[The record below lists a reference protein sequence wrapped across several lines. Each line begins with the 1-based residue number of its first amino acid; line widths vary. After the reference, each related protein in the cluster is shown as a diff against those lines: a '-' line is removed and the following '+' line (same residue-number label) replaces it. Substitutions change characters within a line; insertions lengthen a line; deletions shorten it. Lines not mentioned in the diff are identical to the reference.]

1 MLDYQQIKDNL
12 CSLLVTPEKMTPA
25 LKNFHCKTAK
35 ISIERPWHRA
45 CCRLYSLINYCSF
58 IFLKNFKGEKAM
70 TLVKFNDKRN
80 NALMP
85 GFNDVFESI
94 LNDTF
99 FNDRMVTRVPAVN
112 ISESENNYHVELAAP
127 GLKKDDF
134 KLGLERN
141 QLTISVEQSSDH
153 QDNSKN
159 YSKREYS
166 YSSFVRSFT
175 LPDSADD
182 SRIDASYTD
191 GILRIDIAKREE
203 AKAVRR
209 QIEIK

>member
-1 MLDYQQIKDNL
+1 
-12 CSLLVTPEKMTPA
+12 
-25 LKNFHCKTAK
+25 
-35 ISIERPWHRA
+35 
-45 CCRLYSLINYCSF
+45 
-58 IFLKNFKGEKAM
+58 M

-80 NALMP
+80 NALLP

-94 LNDTF
+94 FNDTF

-127 GLKKDDF
+127 GLKKEDF
-134 KLGLERN
+134 KLNLDNN
-141 QLTISVEQSSDH
+141 QLTISVEHSSDH
-153 QDNSKN
+153 QDNQKN

-166 YSSFVRSFT
+166 YSSFVRSFS

-182 SRIDASYTD
+182 NQISATYTD

-203 AKAVRR
+203 AKLVRR

>member
-1 MLDYQQIKDNL
+1 
-12 CSLLVTPEKMTPA
+12 
-25 LKNFHCKTAK
+25 
-35 ISIERPWHRA
+35 
-45 CCRLYSLINYCSF
+45 
-58 IFLKNFKGEKAM
+58 M
-70 TLVKFNDKRN
+70 TLVKFNNPQN

-94 LNDTF
+94 FNDTF
-99 FNDRMVTRVPAVN
+99 FSDRMITRVPAVN

-127 GLKKDDF
+127 GLKKEDF
-134 KLGLERN
+134 KLNLERN
-141 QLTISVEQSSDH
+141 QLSISVEQSAEQ
-153 QDNSKN
+153 QDAQKN

-175 LPDSADD
+175 LPDTADD
-182 SRIDASYTD
+182 SQINATYTD

-203 AKAVRR
+203 AKMVRR

>member
-1 MLDYQQIKDNL
+1 
-12 CSLLVTPEKMTPA
+12 
-25 LKNFHCKTAK
+25 
-35 ISIERPWHRA
+35 
-45 CCRLYSLINYCSF
+45 
-58 IFLKNFKGEKAM
+58 M
-70 TLVKFNDKRN
+70 TLVKWNNNTN
-80 NALMP
+80 NALLP

-94 LNDTF
+94 FNDTF

-112 ISESENNYHVELAAP
+112 ISETENNYHVELAAP
-127 GLKKDDF
+127 GLKKEDF
-134 KLGLERN
+134 KLNLERN
-141 QLTISVEQSSDH
+141 VLNISVEQNANH
-153 QDNSKN
+153 EDNQKN

-182 SRIDASYTD
+182 SQINATYTD